1 MKTAIIAIT
10 PRGAELARR
19 IGQALPEAQ
28 VYLPERLRQ
37 EDGCGYFSEPLAELL
52 PRLFS
57 GGQALVCIMSIG
69 IVARLLAPVL
79 KGKDVDPAVVV
90 MDEAGEYAIPLF
102 SGHLGGAN
110 ALARQ
115 LAELA
120 GGQAVIT
127 TATDVNGLPAWDEV
141 ARINDLVVEPIA
153 NIRHLNSMLLQG
165 DKIALVD
172 RSGRIAS
179 CFEGVKGVF
188 RCSSFSAAVRSGAA
202 GQVFVTHR
210 SIPEAEIRSDL
221 LLLRPRDLVV
231 GIGCNRGTSAAEIA
245 EVIAAEFKRGFLSV
259 KSIACLASIDAK
271 ADEAGLL
278 EYAGKAQLDIEFH
291 HAEALNAVSTPAPD
305 SPHALAAVGAKGVC
319 EPAAILSSGRGSL
332 LVTKK
337 KRGNVTLA
345 VAEKV

>member
-1 MKTAIIAIT
+1 MKTIIIAIT
-10 PRGAELARR
+10 PGGAELARR
-19 IGQALPEAQ
+19 IGQAMPEAQ
-28 VYLPERLRQ
+28 VYLPERVRR

-79 KGKDVDPAVVV
+79 KGKDIDPAVVV
-90 MDEAGEYAIPLF
+90 LDEAGEYAIPLF

-115 LAELA
+115 LAGVV
-120 GGQAVIT
+120 GGRAVIT

-141 ARINDLVVEPIA
+141 ARVNGLVVEPVA
-153 NIRHLNSMLLQG
+153 NIRYLNSMLLNG
-165 DKIALVD
+165 EKIALVD
-172 RSGRIAS
+172 RSDRIAS
-179 CFEGVKGVF
+179 CFEGIKGVF
-188 RCSSFSAAVRSGAA
+188 RCSTFSAAVRSGAA

-210 SIPEAEIRSDL
+210 HIPEAEIRSDL

-231 GIGCNRGTSAAEIA
+231 GIGCNRGTSADEIN
-245 EVIAAEFKRGFLSV
+245 EVVAAEFKRGFLSI
-259 KSIACLASIDAK
+259 KSIACLATIEAK
-271 ADEAGLL
+271 SDEAGLL
-278 EYAGKAQLDIEFH
+278 EFAAAMQLDIEFH
-291 HAEALNAVSTPAPD
+291 SAASLNAVPAPAPD
-305 SPHALAAVGAKGVC
+305 SHHALAAVGARGVC
-319 EPAAILSSGRGSL
+319 EPAAILSSGGGSL

-337 KRGNVTLA
+337 KRGNVTFA